1 MAGESNRQLLNATA
15 GLSFMLYGSTLY
27 NTTYNLC
34 SFNQTGLCPIQPN
47 LTFSFTGWQ
56 PLPPQ
61 FIDQIPG
68 FIFGLPDLGLQT
80 QVTIQSPTTVNQS
93 LCIVTSISNPEAP
106 SFQNPVPR
114 WLSIGL
120 LIGAILQGV
129 ISFIYAFFDGPNL
142 SNAVSSSTFPRVTD
156 IVLFFQYVSYSGQMA
171 FNYPDMYKSFTA
183 NFAWSMGLISIPFID
198 NAASTGTTQT
208 SVNSTASYFVHIMK
222 RADILPITSA
232 PSNTSVTGIKAYV
245 ESINIPDTALFMT
258 TLLVFVFVLAILTAL
273 MLLLWF
279 MIGVLAVMAC
289 LQWQK
294 VKMYAVQWPWLY
306 FGYASRLALLALPP
320 LLTYACYQYIHPV
333 STISTALSCLILVL
347 YAILFCGTTF
357 FILKAARQATLFS
370 NSLNQFRYGYLYSSY
385 KEAEYLFFIP
395 VLLYT
400 IAKALVLGLAQTNG
414 EAQAI
419 ANVCIEALYFLV
431 LIILRPYPVFK
442 SNFFQG
448 LMSFVRLLGF
458 ALLVA
463 CATVFAVD
471 VATKSKLG
479 LALVVLHSVTGALLY
494 LLMILN
500 ILSTLLRKRNSR
512 NQKLAPEEKKAS
524 EDSLNAPSRTEDE
537 AV

>member
-1 MAGESNRQLLNATA
+1 MNIYKLNVGWIAVLLLSIGLPRNSVTGQVLTVQSIQSCDNTPDIILHRFHLTYYVSNQTVYFDMAGESNRQLLNATA

-306 FGYASRLALLALPP
+306 FGYASRL
-320 LLTYACYQYIHPV
+320 
-333 STISTALSCLILVL
+333 
-347 YAILFCGTTF
+347 
-357 FILKAARQATLFS
+357 
-370 NSLNQFRYGYLYSSY
+370 
-385 KEAEYLFFIP
+385 
-395 VLLYT
+395 
-400 IAKALVLGLAQTNG
+400 
-414 EAQAI
+414 
-419 ANVCIEALYFLV
+419 VCRAYRS
-431 LIILRPYPVFK
+431 IILIRV
-442 SNFFQG
+442 
-448 LMSFVRLLGF
+448 
-458 ALLVA
+458 
-463 CATVFAVD
+463 
-471 VATKSKLG
+471 
-479 LALVVLHSVTGALLY
+479 
-494 LLMILN
+494 
-500 ILSTLLRKRNSR
+500 
-512 NQKLAPEEKKAS
+512 
-524 EDSLNAPSRTEDE
+524 
-537 AV
+537 